1 MHDVS
6 RWQISVKRL
15 DRRSPP
21 VPFELETVEFPEG
34 YAKKVHSYVDDFSL
48 LCPRWEPGGAYRIS
62 IADKSIEVTIARQPF
77 VPDSCSVD
85 VWESEFG
92 SVTSM
97 TRAGSCN
104 VTFPAY
110 RLGIEMSGGVVERWG
125 ESLLYLTIVDDEL
138 AWRPTKSLCSDVP
151 AGWSWVGPMREL
163 LYCECY
169 REGGTRFSPAEWV
182 LTPGE
187 HEVTMIAW
195 LPGVACA
202 TATREVSLDCGAG
215 H

>member
-1 MHDVS
+1 LVKSGAILPSNARGIPCVDMHDVS

-138 AWRPTKSLCSDVP
+138 AWRPTKSL
-151 AGWSWVGPMREL
+151 WVGR
-163 LYCECY
+163 CASC
-169 REGGTRFSPAEWV
+169 FIAN
-182 LTPGE
+182 
-187 HEVTMIAW
+187 VTGRVGRGSRQ
-195 LPGVACA
+195 PSGC
-202 TATREVSLDCGAG
+202 
-215 H
+215 